1 VLSRKDLAEA
11 FTAPT
16 PNSRPFNLLQ
26 TLCRSCKSQVLWNQA
41 NPNSFAKIPGV
52 AYTPLKPASRI
63 SNLQTLAPPAV
74 CKSVN
79 DSRSEVLRV
88 SMPPCGIPFWFALC
102 FHNVTNCFSR
112 NLFLFTTIRIA
123 RGCHPSRWTVHHSNF
138 RSLGSFRYNP
148 PSSASPGRRDPA
160 ALRVQLPSGE
170 AS

>member
-1 VLSRKDLAEA
+1 VLSRKDLTEA

-52 AYTPLKPASRI
+52 ADTAPKPASRI
-63 SNLQTLAPPAV
+63 SNLQAPAPRAV

-88 SMPPCGIPFWFALC
+88 SVPPCGIPFWFALC

-123 RGCHPSRWTVHHSNF
+123 RGCHSSVGRYIHSHF
-138 RSLGSFRYNP
+138 RRLGSFRYNP
-148 PSSASPGRRDPA
+148 PSSALPGRRDPA

-170 AS
+170 VS